1 MTRLSTMRRYLVL
14 TVIAIAAMASV
25 AVPSVGAQSAS
36 AEDLFARASVDD
48 ERPYLGQ
55 QITYSLRIYQKQ
67 DADLSFLSVS
77 SYTPPDFAGFW
88 NSQEYIQDEYEDT
101 IGASRYSVV
110 EVRTVLFAIVAGA
123 RDIKPAVMQI
133 TSMTSSGVRIENLA
147 SPPVAV
153 EIRPLPT
160 PEPSGFTGA
169 VGRLEISAQ
178 ADATAG
184 RLNEPVRLTVRI
196 AGEGNIEALPDP
208 EWPAFPGWRV
218 IESPVSKES
227 QLLAGQIAGS
237 RTYQMVLMPEQSGG
251 LTIPE
256 IRYPYFDP
264 ALDRYIGLATTP
276 ITMSIADVS
285 GSTAAP
291 SVPAVVASKGEVPQ
305 VRPIKA
311 APPSLS
317 QANTELAG
325 SAAYWAAWTI
335 SALAIAGALA
345 WRRRQVVREAVRAQ
359 VLRDSALSDARTA
372 LAHAVSS
379 GVDPSVFA
387 SEAMLAYVS
396 ARLETPVNGLT
407 REVLIRRLREAGV
420 PPDLEER
427 VRETLAAGE
436 SARYI
441 PPGGSPGGAGNHA
454 QRTSRLL
461 GELEEAIGA

>member
-1 MTRLSTMRRYLVL
+1 MVS
-14 TVIAIAAMASV
+14 IAIAAVVSV
-25 AVPSVGAQSAS
+25 AVPAVNAQSPP
-36 AEDLFARASVDD
+36 AEALFVQASVDD

-77 SYTPPDFAGFW
+77 SYTPPDFVGFW

-101 IGASRYSVV
+101 IGASRYWVV
-110 EVRTVLFAIVAGA
+110 EVRTVLFAIVTGA

-133 TSMTSSGVRIENLA
+133 TAMTSSGVMIENLA

-218 IESPVSKES
+218 IESPVSMES
-227 QLLAGQIAGS
+227 QLIAGQIAGS

-256 IRYPYFDP
+256 ISYPYFDP
-264 ALDRYIGLATTP
+264 ALDRYIRLATTP
-276 ITMSIADVS
+276 ITVSIAEVS

-291 SVPAVVASKGEVPQ
+291 SAPAVVASKGEVPQ
-305 VRPIKA
+305 VRPIT
-311 APPSLS
+311 PSLS

-335 SALAIAGALA
+335 PALAIAGALA

-359 VLRDSALSDARTA
+359 ALRDSALSDARTA

-379 GVDPSVFA
+379 GVEPSVAA
-387 SEAMLAYVS
+387 SEAVQAYIS
-396 ARLETPVNGLT
+396 ARLETPVSGLT
-407 REVLIRRLREAGV
+407 REARMQRLRDAGV
-420 PPDLEER
+420 PPVLEDR
-427 VRETLAAGE
+427 VSETLAAGE

-441 PPGGSPGGAGNHA
+441 PPGGSPGGAGNRA
-454 QRTSRLL
+454 QRTSQLL
-461 GELEEAIGA
+461 GELEEAIGG

>member
-1 MTRLSTMRRYLVL
+1 MMFLQG
-14 TVIAIAAMASV
+14 
-25 AVPSVGAQSAS
+25 VGGQGGPGKETQQDGRGTGDGQVGPLALGFHAQMGPH
-36 AEDLFARASVDD
+36 L
-48 ERPYLGQ
+48 
-55 QITYSLRIYQKQ
+55 
-67 DADLSFLSVS
+67 
-77 SYTPPDFAGFW
+77 W
-88 NSQEYIQDEYEDT
+88 NSQEYIQDEYENT
-101 IGASRYSVV
+101 IGASRYRVV
-110 EVRTVLFAIVAGA
+110 ELRTVLFAIVAGA

-133 TSMTSSGVRIENLA
+133 TAMTSSGVMIENLA
-147 SPPVAV
+147 SPHVAV

-208 EWPAFPGWRV
+208 EWRAFPGWRV
-218 IESPVSKES
+218 MESPVSMES

-256 IRYPYFDP
+256 IHYPYFDP

-276 ITMSIADVS
+276 ITVSIADVS

-291 SVPAVVASKGEVPQ
+291 SVPAVVASKGEEVPQ

-335 SALAIAGALA
+335 PALAIAGALA

-359 VLRDSALSDARTA
+359 ALRDSALSDARTV

-379 GVDPSVFA
+379 GVDPSVAA
-387 SEAMLAYVS
+387 SEAILAYVS

-407 REVLIRRLREAGV
+407 REALMQRLRDAGV
-420 PPDLEER
+420 PPVLEDR
-427 VRETLAAGE
+427 VSETLAAGE

-441 PPGGSPGGAGNHA
+441 PPGSSPGGAGNRA
-454 QRTSRLL
+454 QRTSQLL
-461 GELEEAIGA
+461 GELEEAIGG